1 MRKLSAA
8 LCNKRIRYPNIL
20 LSSFLS
26 FNSLSSLVRILL
38 SFFCLIHSLT
48 SYSFSG
54 VGHVI
59 ALHNGHNGWPS
70 ESELSSLT
78 ELIVSA
84 GFITALDV

>member
-1 MRKLSAA
+1 M
-8 LCNKRIRYPNIL
+8 
-20 LSSFLS
+20 
-26 FNSLSSLVRILL
+26 
-38 SFFCLIHSLT
+38 
-48 SYSFSG
+48 
-54 VGHVI
+54 I